1 LNESFNNSLMTRWLF
16 LLKKKEFSSYWNI
29 LNKVDFSVWISNK
42 ELKRFKTMFFVTEI
56 YKNIYY
62 VDKSV
67 LDNDDDDSDLV

>member
-1 LNESFNNSLMTRWLF
+1 
-16 LLKKKEFSSYWNI
+16 
-29 LNKVDFSVWISNK
+29 
-42 ELKRFKTMFFVTEI
+42 MFFVTEI